1 MLELSSVTVYYGKAL
16 AVDQVSLRV
25 DRGEWVALL
34 GPNGAGK
41 TTLLRA
47 ILGLVPYRGTVA
59 FLERDLSDLPP
70 WDRVALGLGYAP
82 EGRRVFPGLT
92 VLENLLL
99 AGQRLPEHD
108 RREALEYVYE
118 LFPRLA
124 ERQRQLA
131 ATLSGGEQQMLSLG
145 RALMRRPQLL
155 LIDETSLGLMPKMV
169 HQLFEALARI
179 HARGISIL
187 MVEQNTRLAL
197 RYAQRA
203 YVMEAGRLVLEGSTE
218 HLRKDVAFLESYGLE
233 AGGGPSSEDRRR

>member
-1 MLELSSVTVYYGKAL
+1 MLEVSCVTVYYGKAL
-16 AVDQVSLRV
+16 ALDQVSLRV
-25 DRGEWVALL
+25 GRGEWVALV

-41 TTLLRA
+41 TTLLKA
-47 ILGLVPYRGTVA
+47 ILGLVPYRGTVK
-59 FLERDLSDLPP
+59 FLERDLSSLPP
-70 WDRVALGLGYAP
+70 WGRVALGLGYAP

-99 AGQRLPEHD
+99 AGQRLSERD
-108 RREALEYVYE
+108 RREALKYVYE

-124 ERQRQLA
+124 ERQRQPA
-131 ATLSGGEQQMLSLG
+131 ATLSGGEQQMLSIG
-145 RALMRRPQLL
+145 RALMGRPELL

-169 HQLFEALARI
+169 HHLFEALARI
-179 HARGISIL
+179 HARGVSIL

-218 HLRKDVAFLESYGLE
+218 RLRRDVAFLESYGLE
-233 AGGGPSSEDRRR
+233 ARGGHSSEDERR

>member
-25 DRGEWVALL
+25 GQGEWVALV

-47 ILGLVPYRGTVA
+47 ILGLVPYRGTVT
-59 FLERDLSDLPP
+59 FLERDLSGLPP

-99 AGQRLPEHD
+99 AGQRLAEHD
-108 RREALEYVYE
+108 RRKALEYVYE

-124 ERQRQLA
+124 ERQRQPA
-131 ATLSGGEQQMLSLG
+131 GTLSGGEQQMLSLG
-145 RALMRRPQLL
+145 RALMSRPQLL

-169 HQLFEALARI
+169 HHLFEALARI

-218 HLRKDVAFLESYGLE
+218 HLRKDTAFLESYGLE
-233 AGGGPSSEDRRR
+233 AGGGHSSEDRGR